1 MAFVDYVRAA
11 VCEPLGISLDPQG
24 HPGAGMHALASTIFS
39 RSGANCSSRL
49 SLQDETHDEM
59 VAVQFPGLDGVLP
72 DFGRFSP
79 LDWGLG
85 VELKGSKDGHWSGS
99 LTSSA
104 TFGHFGGSGTFLWVD
119 PRRELAC
126 VASDHATVR
135 GVGEG
140 RLAATVGRGDQGVR
154 LLIQPRSVADP
165 IITLDGVSK
174 AFGTTQAVSNVSFQ
188 VMPGRCVGWL
198 GPNGSGKTTLIRC
211 MLGLARTTTGT
222 ITVRGH
228 AIPGDV
234 RQALT
239 RVGAIVEEP
248 RFYPYLSGKANLEVA
263 AKFVGGDA
271 ATRID
276 WALERVDLVDRS
288 GSKVKEY
295 SLGMRQRLGV
305 ARSLL
310 NDPELLILDEPSNG
324 LDPAGIV
331 EFRQMIRSFVE
342 DDGRTVFI
350 SSHLLDEVQKM
361 ADDIAIVQS
370 GKLVLHGSVDAARRR
385 RAAVDASARGR
396 SRTSGRDALPPR
408 ARHGR
413 RAGRTRQ
420 SRAHRRAN
428 RRRQGDSDHAVSRRG
443 RHRRDRDRA

>member
-1 MAFVDYVRAA
+1 MA
-11 VCEPLGISLDPQG
+11 
-24 HPGAGMHALASTIFS
+24 
-39 RSGANCSSRL
+39 
-49 SLQDETHDEM
+49 
-59 VAVQFPGLDGVLP
+59 
-72 DFGRFSP
+72 
-79 LDWGLG
+79 
-85 VELKGSKDGHWSGS
+85 
-99 LTSSA
+99 
-104 TFGHFGGSGTFLWVD
+104 
-119 PRRELAC
+119 
-126 VASDHATVR
+126 
-135 GVGEG
+135 
-140 RLAATVGRGDQGVR
+140 
-154 LLIQPRSVADP
+154 VADP

-174 AFGTTQAVSNVSFQ
+174 TFGATQAVSNVSFQ

-248 RFYPYLSGKANLEVA
+248 RFYPYLTGKANLEVA

-331 EFRQMIRSFVE
+331 EFREMIRSFVE

-350 SSHLLDEVQKM
+350 SSHLLDEVQRM
-361 ADDIAIVQS
+361 ADDIAIVQA
-370 GKLVLHGSVDAARRR
+370 GKLVLHGSVAQLVADGRQSMRLRVDDPVRAEETLYRLGLVTGIEQDAHGTLELTGDRIDDAKAILITRSLVEAGVGVIEIARESESLEQRFLEI
-385 RAAVDASARGR
+385 
-396 SRTSGRDALPPR
+396 TSGMPLEDES
-408 ARHGR
+408 
-413 RAGRTRQ
+413 AGST
-420 SRAHRRAN
+420 
-428 RRRQGDSDHAVSRRG
+428 
-443 RHRRDRDRA
+443 